1 VRTKRLGR
9 TGLNVSE
16 ICLGTMTFGNQCD
29 EQTSFAIMDKAL
41 DAGVFFFD
49 TADAYP
55 LGSTP
60 EMRGST
66 ETIVGK
72 WLKDR
77 NKRDEIVLATKCR
90 MQMGPGPNDGGL
102 SRKHIISAIDAS
114 LRRLQTDY
122 VDLYQMHQPDTETP
136 IDETLGALDD
146 LVRAGKVRYLGCSNF
161 SAYQI
166 AKALWT
172 SDKLGYAH
180 FVSDQPRYNMLFR
193 EIENEIVPLC
203 LAEGLGLVTY
213 NPLAGGFLTGR
224 YITGQS
230 VEQGTRFALH
240 QAGQLY
246 QQRYWN
252 DAHFGAVE
260 QLRSFFAA
268 RNRRLAE
275 VALAWV
281 LAQPGVT
288 SAILGASRL
297 AQLDESLPGVNA
309 KLDADE
315 MSFCDDIWYR
325 MPRLRDKAVALR

>member
-1 VRTKRLGR
+1 VKTKRLGR
-9 TGLNVSE
+9 TGLKVSE

-29 EQTSFAIMDKAL
+29 EKTSFAIMDKVFG
-41 DAGVFFFD
+41 AGVFFFD

-72 WLKDR
+72 WLKER
-77 NKRDEIVLATKCR
+77 KKRDAIVLATKCR
-90 MQMGPGPNDGGL
+90 MPIGDGPNDAGL
-102 SRKHIISAIDAS
+102 SRKHIMSAVESS
-114 LRRLQTDY
+114 LRRLGTDY
-122 VDLYQMHQPDTETP
+122 VDLYQMHQPDPDTP
-136 IDETLGALDD
+136 IEETLDALDD
-146 LVRAGKVRYLGCSNF
+146 VVRAGKVRYIGCSNF
-161 SAYQI
+161 AAHQI
-166 AKALWT
+166 AKALWV
-172 SDKLGYAH
+172 SDKLGYAR
-180 FVSDQPRYNMLFR
+180 FECDQPRYNILYR

-203 LAEGLGLVTY
+203 LAEGVGLITY

-224 YITGQS
+224 YTTGQS

-260 QLRSFFAA
+260 QLRAFFAA
-268 RNRRLAE
+268 RNRLLAQ

-297 AQLDESLPGVNA
+297 AQLDESLPGIDM
-309 KLDADE
+309 KLDQDE

-325 MPRLRDKAVALR
+325 MPRLRDQAVALR

>member
-1 VRTKRLGR
+1 
-9 TGLNVSE
+9 VSE

-29 EQTSFAIMDKAL
+29 EQTSFAIMDKAF

-60 EMRGST
+60 EMRGCT

-72 WLKDR
+72 WLKER
-77 NKRDEIVLATKCR
+77 KKRDAIVLGTKCR
-90 MQMGPGPNDGGL
+90 MPMGDGPNAGGL
-102 SRKHIISAIDAS
+102 SRKHIMSAIDAS
-114 LRRLQTDY
+114 LKRLGTDY
-122 VDLYQMHQPDTETP
+122 VDLYQMHQPDPETP
-136 IDETLGALDD
+136 IEETLDALDD
-146 LVRAGKVRYLGCSNF
+146 IVRAGKVRYIGCSNF
-161 SAYQI
+161 AAHQI
-166 AKALWT
+166 AKALWV
-172 SDKLGYAH
+172 SDKLGYAR
-180 FVSDQPRYNMLFR
+180 FESDQPRYNILYR

-203 LAEGLGLVTY
+203 LAEGLGLITY

-224 YITGQS
+224 YTTGQS
-230 VEQGTRFALH
+230 VEQGTRFALY

-260 QLRSFFAA
+260 QLRAFFTA
-268 RNRRLAE
+268 RRRRLAE

-288 SAILGASRL
+288 SAILGASRV
-297 AQLDESLPGVNA
+297 AQLDESLPGVDG
-309 KLDADE
+309 KLDDDE
-315 MSFCDDIWYR
+315 KSFCDDIWYR

>member
-1 VRTKRLGR
+1 VKTKRLGR
-9 TGLNVSE
+9 TGLTVSE

-29 EQTSFAIMDKAL
+29 EQTSFAIMDKAF

-72 WLKDR
+72 WIKER
-77 NKRDEIVLATKCR
+77 KKRDAIVLGTKCR
-90 MQMGPGPNDGGL
+90 MPMGDGPNDGGL
-102 SRKHIISAIDAS
+102 SRKHIMSAIDAS
-114 LRRLQTDY
+114 LKRLGTDY
-122 VDLYQMHQPDTETP
+122 VDLYQMHQPDHETP
-136 IDETLGALDD
+136 IEETLGALDD
-146 LVRAGKVRYLGCSNF
+146 LVRAGKVRYIGCSNF
-161 SAYQI
+161 AAHQI
-166 AKALWT
+166 AKALWV
-172 SDKLGYAH
+172 SDKLGYAR
-180 FVSDQPRYNMLFR
+180 FESDQPRYNILYR
-193 EIENEIVPLC
+193 EIENEVVPLC
-203 LAEGLGLVTY
+203 LAEGVGLITY

-224 YITGQS
+224 YTTGQS

-246 QQRYWN
+246 QQRYWS
-252 DAHFGAVE
+252 DAHFGAVD
-260 QLRSFFAA
+260 QLRTFFAA

-288 SAILGASRL
+288 SAILGASRV
-297 AQLDESLPGVNA
+297 AQLDESLPGVDVR
-309 KLDADE
+309 LADE
-315 MSFCDDIWYR
+315 EKSFCDDIWYR